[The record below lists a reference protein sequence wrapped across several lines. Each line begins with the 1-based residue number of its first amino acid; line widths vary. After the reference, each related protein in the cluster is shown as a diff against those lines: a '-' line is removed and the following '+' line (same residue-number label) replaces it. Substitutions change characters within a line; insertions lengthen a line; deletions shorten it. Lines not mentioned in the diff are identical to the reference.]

1 MLAKDIDIS
10 IAVTEINLVF
20 DKPPGWCTNPKFQ

>member
-10 IAVTEINLVF
+10 IAPAEINLVF
-20 DKPPGWCTNPKFQ
+20 DKPPGCCTKTKFN